1 MSNKINILFLGGAKR
16 VSLAEYFIE
25 AGKKLGKEI
34 CIFSYELDPH
44 VPIGSIGKVIIGLRW
59 NDKDIIKHLV
69 ETIQKNNIHIVLPF
83 VDGATIIAA
92 RLKNELKNI
101 FIPVSSVLTCD
112 IMFDKVKANQ
122 WFMQNGIPVPGNEG
136 NFPLI
141 AKPRKGSA
149 SMGLHFI
156 HTNEDWKCFKEN
168 FDENDF
174 LIQKYL
180 IADEY
185 TVDAYIAKDGKEL
198 SIVPRK
204 RMEVTSGEATK
215 SITVKDQEIINLSK
229 HIISLIDF
237 QGPITLQFL
246 REKETNKLYIMEI
259 NPRFGGGVITSIKAG
274 ADSSQMLL
282 NEYLN
287 KPVQEINNWEENL
300 IMTRAFREFFYHA
313 NNN

>member
-1 MSNKINILFLGGAKR
+1 
-16 VSLAEYFIE
+16 
-25 AGKKLGKEI
+25 
-34 CIFSYELDPH
+34 
-44 VPIGSIGKVIIGLRW
+44 
-59 NDKDIIKHLV
+59 
-69 ETIQKNNIHIVLPF
+69 
-83 VDGATIIAA
+83 
-92 RLKNELKNI
+92 
-101 FIPVSSVLTCD
+101 
-112 IMFDKVKANQ
+112 MFDKIRANQ
-122 WFMQNGIPVPGNEG
+122 WFLQNGIPVPVNDGE
-136 NFPLI
+136 FPLI
-141 AKPRKGSA
+141 AKPRQGSA
-149 SMGLHFI
+149 SMGLHI
-156 HTNEDWKCFKEN
+156 IRTNEDWKSFKSN
-168 FDENDF
+168 FDEDDF

-185 TVDAYIAKDGKEL
+185 TVDAYISKEGKAI
-198 SIVPRK
+198 SVVPRL

-215 SITVKDQEIINLSK
+215 SITIKDKEITNLSK

-274 ADSSQMLL
+274 ADSCLMVL

-287 KPVQEINNWEENL
+287 KPLEEINNWEENL